1 MCSGNGYAIL
11 SLSHT
16 RKANTMK
23 TCTKCGIEKP
33 LDQFYKQGGGK
44 QAYRGS
50 CKLCSNK
57 ATSKRQKET
66 YKGGMGHNQGR
77 VELPSADRLNELF
90 KMDGPDLVR
99 RVSRGNSPE
108 GAVVGKLRSDG
119 YRRVWVDGVHA
130 LIHRVVWKMHTSEEP
145 PKYLDH
151 IDGDRANNRFSN
163 LREADHSKNMW
174 NRCDHK
180 LSSSGFIGVVWHDK
194 TKDESCHCWKATLG
208 KDWKPVH
215 TSRHDNIED
224 ALRAYEKAVIDH
236 HGEYGHRKIDHN
248 RKMAKAMGIEF

>member
-16 RKANTMK
+16 RKAITMK

-33 LDQFYKQGGGK
+33 LDQFYKQGRGK
-44 QAYRGS
+44 QGYRGA
-50 CKLCSNK
+50 CKACLDAKS
-57 ATSKRQKET
+57 SQRFRET
-66 YKGGMGHNQGR
+66 YRGGMGHNQGR
-77 VELPSADRLNELF
+77 IELPSAGRMNELF
-90 KMDGPDLVR
+90 KTEGADLVR

-130 LIHRVVWKMHTSEEP
+130 LIHRVVWKMHTGEEP

-174 NRCDHK
+174 NQECR
-180 LSSSGFIGVVWHDK
+180 SSNTSGFVGIKWYDYKSSRQRACWNASLGVGGKNKNIGYFD
-194 TKDESCHCWKATLG
+194 
-208 KDWKPVH
+208 
-215 TSRHDNIED
+215 RIED
-224 ALRAYEKAVIDH
+224 ALSAYEKAVIEH
-236 HGEYGHRKIDHN
+236 HGEYGQRKIDHN
-248 RKMAKAMGIEF
+248 RKMAKAMGIDF